1 MTNYKNRKNNCLG
14 SEINQMNSHA
24 NTGEL
29 RQKSLQASVLSDH
42 DPISYTNDYE
52 EPQQRSKRTIYHAA
66 QQFDDKQQRSYLQS
80 PEDWISAGMGDRT
93 PPFYAIPT
101 CLADM
106 RPPTRLTKT
115 ACKLMH
121 LVFATACWSGSSSV
135 KLKIASIGKFT
146 SDGQYNAERI
156 VDTIHK
162 LDTPEFTFHAT
173 GMTNNTQPKKTKLF
187 SKIRA
192 QKGSRH
198 AFLELDKWIFFE
210 LKKFKQLYSFIS
222 LSSISK
228 ISSAPALFL
237 FPASIC
243 RLQSRSAK
251 NKVQMMS
258 SLSVINPDD
267 NPEAPAPLD
276 LAHGFPSNAYEIAAW
291 TGSKSSA
298 ASSIMRNLERAAD
311 SLERDLG
318 ANSPLKLE
326 IFGQFIDDDDKPVND
341 VVKVENGKLKK
352 FKVFSYLFKTP
363 EQPFE
368 YTCHARL
375 YDRKFDLKAPE
386 YLFISSNLFSST
398 VKKMGFDPAEP
409 GVSDMIHSEWIRYL
423 RTHQSSIF
431 DRSIGSHYIVF
442 SNEII
447 ANFRMTGELFEITEV
462 EANELKEFWARLT
475 QKHLVTASL
484 KTTKRVPKPVQKAVL
499 EDIAE
504 VTVTPMPTAP
514 ESTVKAPSA
523 LDALITEDEVEEDWF
538 PADIGRGRVVLPG
551 ETYMQACNRDELH
564 AFMNGEEPKKFKPG
578 QHFTVP
584 DFPGFVVDDQGQP
597 KTVGEYENICE
608 TYPGH
613 FPELM
618 TAPKQILDAASLSI
632 EDIPEN
638 TSFSPRVIS
647 KPGMRSRFAHK
658 IGGNSHDLPGTLFKI
673 SHTIFDAFRVPG
685 FPDVLIRIE
694 KDTENDGWFQ
704 FQIFPDLFLKNGEQE
719 ASDFPFRELKMS
731 NADAKSKFLKKL
743 DRIQKSKTA

>member
-1 MTNYKNRKNNCLG
+1 
-14 SEINQMNSHA
+14 
-24 NTGEL
+24 
-29 RQKSLQASVLSDH
+29 
-42 DPISYTNDYE
+42 
-52 EPQQRSKRTIYHAA
+52 
-66 QQFDDKQQRSYLQS
+66 
-80 PEDWISAGMGDRT
+80 
-93 PPFYAIPT
+93 
-101 CLADM
+101 
-106 RPPTRLTKT
+106 
-115 ACKLMH
+115 MH

-173 GMTNNTQPKKTKLF
+173 SMTNKSLPKKTKLF

-198 AFLELDKWIFFE
+198 AFFELDKWVFFE

-222 LSSISK
+222 LSSVNK

-251 NKVQMMS
+251 NKVQLMS
-258 SLSVINPDD
+258 SLSVINPDG
-267 NPEAPAPLD
+267 NPDAPAPLD
-276 LAHGFPSNAYEIAAW
+276 LAQGFPSNAYEIAAW
-291 TGSKSSA
+291 TGSKSTA

-326 IFGQFIDDDDKPVND
+326 IFGQFFDDDDKPIND
-341 VVKVENGKLKK
+341 EIKVESGKTKQ

-386 YLFISSNLFSST
+386 YLFISSNLFAST
-398 VKKMGFDPAEP
+398 VKNMGFDPSEP
-409 GVSDMIHSEWIRYL
+409 RVSDMIHSEWIRYL
-423 RTHQSSIF
+423 HTHQSSIF
-431 DRSIGSHYIVF
+431 DRSIGSHYVDF

-447 ANFRMTGELFEITEV
+447 ANFRMTGELDEITEV
-462 EANELKEFWARLT
+462 EENELKKFWARLT

-484 KTTKRVPKPVQKAVL
+484 TTTKRVPKPVQEAIK

-504 VTVTPMPTAP
+504 VTVTPMPTTP
-514 ESTVKAPSA
+514 ESTVMAPSA

-551 ETYMQACNRDELH
+551 EDEMKTTMRELD
-564 AFMNGEEPKKFKPG
+564 AWLAERGNPEMEIKSG
-578 QHFTVP
+578 QHFTVS
-584 DFPGFVVDDQGQP
+584 DFPNFVVDDQGRPQT
-597 KTVGEYENICE
+597 KTEYEDISE
-608 TYPGH
+608 TYPDR
-613 FPELM
+613 FPPLK
-618 TAPKQILDAASLSI
+618 TAPKHVLISAGLLI

-638 TSFSPRVIS
+638 RSFQPRVIACE
-647 KPGMRSRFAHK
+647 GMVSRFAHK
-658 IGGNSHDLPGTLFKI
+658 IVGNSYDPKNRLCQYVLENV
-673 SHTIFDAFRVPG
+673 FDAFRVSG
-685 FPDVLIRIE
+685 FPDVPIIIE
-694 KDTENDGWFQ
+694 KDTENDGWFH
-704 FQIFPDLFLKNGEQE
+704 FQIVPDWALKNQGQE
-719 ASDFPFRELKMS
+719 ASDFPFKELKMS
-731 NADAKSKFLKKL
+731 NADAKAKLLKKL
-743 DRIQKSKTA
+743 GRIQKKRST